1 MDINVLVVDDEKEI
15 CELIEIY
22 LEKEGYN
29 VFKAYDGLEAVNII
43 RKEDVNLALI
53 DIMIPEINGYKVVK
67 KIRDGGKIPIIMISA
82 KSEPQDKIL
91 GLDLGADDYITKPF
105 NPLELV
111 ARVNAQLRR
120 FYEFNEVKTE
130 QSVEKIIK
138 HKELTLDTGRCLLL
152 KGEKE
157 INLTSKE
164 FKIMAMLM
172 RRIGQIFTK
181 KQIYE
186 EVWEE
191 QYFGED
197 NVIMVHMSKLR
208 DKIEDIPKEPKYL
221 KTVRGLGYKVMD

>member
-43 RKEDVNLALI
+43 RKEDINLALI

-67 KIRDGGKIPIIMISA
+67 KIREGGKIPIIMISA
-82 KSEPQDKIL
+82 KTEPQDKIL

-130 QSVEKIIK
+130 NELERVIK
-138 HKELTLDTGRCLLL
+138 YKELTLDTGRGVLL
-152 KGEKE
+152 KGEQE

-164 FKIMAMLM
+164 FKIMSMLM
-172 RRIGQIFTK
+172 GRIGQIFTK

-197 NVIMVHMSKLR
+197 NIIMVHMSKLR

-221 KTVRGLGYKVMD
+221 KTVRGLGYKIMD

>member
-1 MDINVLVVDDEKEI
+1 M
-15 CELIEIY
+15 
-22 LEKEGYN
+22 
-29 VFKAYDGLEAVNII
+29 
-43 RKEDVNLALI
+43 RKEDINLALI

-120 FYEFNEVKTE
+120 FYEFNDVKTE
-130 QSVEKIIK
+130 KELEQVIK

-221 KTVRGLGYKVMD
+221 KTVRGLGYKVKD